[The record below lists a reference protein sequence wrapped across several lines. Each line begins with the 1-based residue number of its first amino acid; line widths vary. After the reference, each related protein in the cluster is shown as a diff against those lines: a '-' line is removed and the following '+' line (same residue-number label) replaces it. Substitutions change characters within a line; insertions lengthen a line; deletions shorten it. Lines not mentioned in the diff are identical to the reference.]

1 MFIGGMTVTLQFDF
15 LQICSF
21 VHLVTSPQLMM
32 SNDIIIWDFL
42 PAGSTEKMLGLD
54 AWIAEEIVIGY
65 HGHEL
70 GSGHG
75 FPAAFANGGV
85 VYEKLGRDD
94 GFESFPVLWEC

>member
-1 MFIGGMTVTLQFDF
+1 
-15 LQICSF
+15 
-21 VHLVTSPQLMM
+21 
-32 SNDIIIWDFL
+32 
-42 PAGSTEKMLGLD
+42 MLGLD